1 VKINSVSKPVL
12 FTDDTIVIIS
22 SRNFTGFLSVSNL
35 VPSHIV
41 KLFAANKL
49 VLNLNETNV
58 ITFITTNSSQSTL
71 WIGFNRKVYRRGGK

>member
-1 VKINSVSKPVL
+1 MKINSVSKPIL
-12 FTDDTIVIIS
+12 FTDDTSVIIS

-49 VLNLNETNV
+49 VLNLNE
-58 ITFITTNSSQSTL
+58 ITFITKNSSHSTL
-71 WIGFNRKVYRRGGK
+71 CIGFKRKVYRRGGK